1 MLYYFAQLNLK
12 LLLVI
17 IVFGMIM
24 SKTRQIASQ
33 NFSKKASG
41 YYIMDF
47 FNLVGTPVHEFGHL
61 FFGLLFGLPKPELQ
75 NQQQADRRKGQPLRG
90 LPHGRASEHIARQRY
105 RQINT
110 VAAQNG
116 GIFFVPC
123 ALFVIFIGIQLEH
136 VHQI

>member
-1 MLYYFAQLNLK
+1 MNGRIQPVDQQDQPGQQHGVENQRPNE
-12 LLLVI
+12 
-17 IVFGMIM
+17 GRH
-24 SKTRQIASQ
+24 THQQQ
-33 NFSKKASG
+33 NAMG
-41 YYIMDF
+41 DQH
-47 FNLVGTPVHEFGHL
+47 TDHARRVHQR

-105 RQINT
+105 RQINN

-116 GIFFVPC
+116 GILFVPC